1 MNPRPYMDHNIV
13 TVTDIAMPGNAGVA
27 KIDNF
32 VVFIPGA
39 VPGDRVAVR
48 IVKREKRF
56 GYGELDRYRRGV
68 SLSGQS
74 PLPPFRSLRRLHH
87 AVNTVRKTAR
97 DQGVI
102 PQAMFKEDRGI
113 RYT

>member
-1 MNPRPYMDHNIV
+1 MNPRPDMEHNIV
-13 TVTDIAMPGNAGVA
+13 TVTDIAMPGDAGVA

-48 IVKREKRF
+48 IIKREKRF

-68 SLSGQS
+68 CLSG
-74 PLPPFRSLRRLHH
+74 PTLPAPILVAAAAAPCSQYSTQNSSRSRRHISGN
-87 AVNTVRKTAR
+87 V
-97 DQGVI
+97 
-102 PQAMFKEDRGI
+102 
-113 RYT
+113 